1 MLDVIALTNFKP
13 CYLCFSIVPLVI
25 SVRIVRAAAR
35 FLEVAAQGEVC
46 LPSAH
51 AHFGFGVRVGE
62 SEIVDVCRLSQVSR
76 EH

>member
-1 MLDVIALTNFKP
+1 M
-13 CYLCFSIVPLVI
+13 
-25 SVRIVRAAAR
+25 RAAAR